1 MPSSSAKAAET
12 TSYNKVHS
20 ALFTQIHGCL
30 TRQDYKTI
38 KQEVSDLASE
48 VDNITFAWSC
58 NKATGE
64 EDGLLAEIIRD
75 AEYTHLTS
83 LNWTQEI

>member
-12 TSYNKVHS
+12 TSFDKVHS
-20 ALFTQIHGCL
+20 APFTQIHGHP

-48 VDNITFAWSC
+48 VDNITFAWSR
-58 NKATGE
+58 NKATEE

-75 AEYTHLTS
+75 SEYTHLTS
-83 LNWTQEI
+83 LNWNQEI